1 MTLVAPFGPILSND
15 RLRAFWMKGTSVVF
29 RVLVRVAMIFVVL
42 GSASL
47 AAASGL
53 ESRPGWRVI
62 SSGFTFDDLV
72 GRVKDAVGEEK
83 MLLVTQAS
91 ASEGAKGQGIA
102 IPGNRIMG
110 VYRND
115 YARRMLKA
123 SVAAGIEA
131 PIRFYVTENPDG
143 TATLSWKTPSHVFAP
158 YMEEGG
164 AELKALATELDAV
177 FEAIAAKA
185 VGK

>member
-1 MTLVAPFGPILSND
+1 
-15 RLRAFWMKGTSVVF
+15 
-29 RVLVRVAMIFVVL
+29 MICAVL
-42 GSASL
+42 GSFGPAQ
-47 AAASGL
+47 ASGL

-62 SSGFTFDDLV
+62 STGFAFGDLV
-72 GRVKDAVGEEK
+72 GRVKDAVRDEK

-91 ASEGAKGQGIA
+91 ASDGAKGQGIV

-131 PIRFYVTENPDG
+131 PIRYYVTAHPDG

-164 AELKALATELDAV
+164 AELKALATELDSV

-185 VGK
+185 VGN

>member
-1 MTLVAPFGPILSND
+1 MKKENAVYRLLNQIIIILAIISTVGP
-15 RLRAFWMKGTSVVF
+15 AQ
-29 RVLVRVAMIFVVL
+29 
-42 GSASL
+42 
-47 AAASGL
+47 ASGP

-62 SSGFTFDDLV
+62 STGFAFDDLV
-72 GRVKDAVGEEK
+72 GRVRGAVRDEK

-91 ASEGAKGQGIA
+91 ASDGAKGQGIV

-158 YMEEGG
+158 YMDEGG

-185 VGK
+185 VGN